1 MYWIGYTVKTRGG
14 GGEKRQA
21 QVTTKVDML
30 LHSKKTTSGYS
41 LIYTD
46 TSINR
51 NQDGLENI
59 FDIWH
64 RDLTDFLNTWHSN
77 INLLWYF
84 F

>member
-1 MYWIGYTVKTRGG
+1 MGLKQGA

-59 FDIWH
+59 FDI
-64 RDLTDFLNTWHSN
+64 
-77 INLLWYF
+77 
-84 F
+84 